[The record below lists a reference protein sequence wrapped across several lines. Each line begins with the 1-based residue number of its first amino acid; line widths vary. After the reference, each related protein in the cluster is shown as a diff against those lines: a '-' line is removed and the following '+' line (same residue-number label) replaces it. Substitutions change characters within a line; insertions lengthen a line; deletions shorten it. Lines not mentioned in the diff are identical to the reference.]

1 VTRVLLAGAAGRM
14 GRVVLAALRTA
25 DDVELVGTL
34 VRGSDAPAVL
44 RLARPDVL
52 LDFTRPE
59 ASREL
64 GLLAAERGISPVIGT
79 SGLAEAD
86 VHSLHNACLRSK
98 VGGLLV
104 PNFSIG
110 ALLQMRAAEA
120 AARHMP
126 PIAVRERHHPAKRDA
141 PSGTARATAARID
154 AASAHL
160 AATREGA
167 VPIES
172 ERREGV
178 LAEQDV
184 LFEQAGE
191 QLLLRHVVT
200 DRRAYVPGI
209 LLAVRSVQGLVGL
222 HVGLDALID

>member
-1 VTRVLLAGAAGRM
+1 MTRVLLAGASGHM
-14 GRVVLAALRTA
+14 GRVIMPALRA
-25 DDVELVGTL
+25 AGDVEIAGTL

-44 RLARPDVL
+44 GLAKPDVL
-52 LDFTRPE
+52 LDFTCAE

-79 SGLAEAD
+79 SGLAAAD
-86 VHSLHNACLRSK
+86 VQSLRTACLRAK

-110 ALLQMRAAEA
+110 AMLQMRAAEA
-120 AARHMP
+120 AARHLP
-126 PIAVRERHHPAKRDA
+126 PVVVRERHHPDKRDA

-154 AASAHL
+154 GITS
-160 AATREGA
+160 GS

-172 ERREGV
+172 ERREGLV
-178 LAEQDV
+178 AEQDV
-184 LFEQAGE
+184 LFEQPGE
-191 QLLLRHVVT
+191 RLELRHVVT
-200 DRRAYVPGI
+200 DRRAYLPGI
-209 LLAVRSVQGLVGL
+209 LLAVRSVRGLVGL

>member
-1 VTRVLLAGAAGRM
+1 MTRVLIAGATGRM
-14 GRVVLAALRTA
+14 GHVILPALRA
-25 DDVELVGTL
+25 AADVEIVGTL

-44 RLARPDVL
+44 GLAKPDVL
-52 LDFTRPE
+52 LDFTCAE

-86 VHSLHNACLRSK
+86 VHSLRTACQRTK

-110 ALLQMRAAEA
+110 AVLQMRSAEA
-120 AARHMP
+120 AARHLP
-126 PIAVRERHHPAKRDA
+126 PVVVRERHHPGKRDA

-154 AASAHL
+154 KVTS
-160 AATREGA
+160 GS

-172 ERREGV
+172 ERRDGV
-178 LAEQDV
+178 VAEQDV
-184 LFEQAGE
+184 VFEQPGE
-191 QLLLRHVVT
+191 RLVLSHLVT
-200 DRRAYVPGI
+200 DRRAYLPGI
-209 LLAVRSVQGLVGL
+209 LLAVRSVRDLVGL